1 MSYVN
6 TFGEGTVQSADTSYT
21 RYDLTLG
28 NLVLF
33 WPAAFQDTLNVVYDF
48 MNITSGVGGR
58 TITLPGGNLASVGV
72 SFKFINVGG
81 QSIVILNSLGTPLLT
96 ITAGQA
102 WELYLT
108 DNTTDAGLWSFIPAG
123 NGTSGVVSFNSA
135 QPTAGLTVSQN
146 DDTGAIIQTFA
157 LANDL
162 LALEN
167 LGSTGYAVRTTTS
180 DTWALR
186 TFVAGANIALTN
198 PAGIAGNTTI
208 ALNASLTNMVAIN
221 VGTINLSTNIISTTQ
236 ANQDLILAPN
246 GTGDVHSNNNVAIK
260 TGNSLLLFNDA
271 DTFFTAINSSNAV
284 ANAIYILPP
293 NFPTLNNQVLAS
305 TTAGTMS
312 WINATPVIQIVS
324 NSSSVATTTTALIP
338 YDNTAPLITEGTPLI
353 TVNITPRFTG
363 KLIVEFTASISN
375 TSNANTLILAL
386 FQDANAN
393 SLNAGAFF
401 NSAGSTAYPLILR
414 HVIAAAVAGVPTT
427 FSIRYG
433 LDGAGTAYMLTG
445 NNATNTLGGVPQ
457 MSLTVTELA
466 P

>member
-123 NGTSGVVSFNSA
+123 NGTSGVVSFNSV

-167 LGSTGYAVRTTTS
+167 LGSTGYAVRTTT
-180 DTWALR
+180 DTWAQR

-246 GTGDVHSNNNVAIK
+246 GTGVVQSNNRVSIK
-260 TGNSLLLFNDA
+260 TGKSLLFYNDS
-271 DTFFTAINSSNAV
+271 DTFFTSIDSSTAAASTV
-284 ANAIYILPP
+284 YTLPT
-293 NFPTLNNQVLAS
+293 NYPTLNNQVLAS
-305 TTAGTMS
+305 TTLGVMS

-338 YDNTAPLITEGTPLI
+338 YDNTAPLITEGAQLI

-375 TSNANTLILAL
+375 TSNANTLIIAL
-386 FQDANAN
+386 FQDATAN
-393 SLNAGAFF
+393 SLNAGSFF